1 MWEAL
6 SIKSNCKA
14 ISSVCGIQHS
24 VYEKEVVKENVI
36 GDHLA
41 NNAFED
47 YKSLNFD
54 FLEEDVLLVDE
65 RKKENKLVDHI
76 FWWRNKYVW

>member
-1 MWEAL
+1 
-6 SIKSNCKA
+6 
-14 ISSVCGIQHS
+14 
-24 VYEKEVVKENVI
+24 VKENII

-47 YKSLNFD
+47 YESLNFD

-76 FWWRNKYVW
+76 F